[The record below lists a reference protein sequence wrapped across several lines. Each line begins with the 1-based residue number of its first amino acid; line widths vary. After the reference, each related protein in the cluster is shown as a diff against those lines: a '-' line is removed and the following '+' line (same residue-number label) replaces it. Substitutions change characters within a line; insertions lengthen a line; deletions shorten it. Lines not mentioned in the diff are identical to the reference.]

1 PLIRGTLVTAIG
13 LSLLIAVGLWLL
25 APVLGERVY
34 PQLEGFTEGLRWMVL
49 ALPAMAI
56 MTVSLAA
63 TKIQQR
69 MEFDVLVEGFL
80 VPAGLIAACVW
91 AWSTETGLVALAQGY
106 AAAYALGALAS
117 LLSVSKDYSLARVFS
132 SSGTYEPGFRDV
144 HRFAV
149 PHSLKQTLN
158 QYQTRVDVLLLGAFG
173 TASTLVAFYSAGSL
187 IATLVREVRMVF
199 SRAIGPVLARYHAVG
214 DRAAMDA
221 LVNRLS
227 RLSFTI
233 ALPIGLAVGIFR
245 GELLQLVDPSFNMD
259 SDFFVLLL
267 VSPLASCAIGFM
279 GNTLTY
285 TGHTTVGL
293 FNVMGAT
300 ALNLVLN
307 VLWIPPYGLLGA
319 AMATALT
326 ALAFQFVQTVQV
338 RRLEGVILRWR
349 DIRYPVLAGVLPVA
363 LWLALEFEGVLSSF
377 LLRLAAALGLL
388 ALYTLGL
395 RITGLPEF
403 PLRKR

>member
-1 PLIRGTLVTAIG
+1 MADEREDSTIERRYFRGVLVNVFGLVAKVLIPAFLIVVTRLLGTDVAGTFVTLLFVVEVVRSLVVVGYGDAVMVFGSRVEGRMKLAKPSTNHDAPEDPVPLIRGTLVTAIG
-13 LSLLIAVGLWLL
+13 LSLLIAIGLWLL

-173 TASTLVAFYSAGSL
+173 TAS
-187 IATLVREVRMVF
+187 
-199 SRAIGPVLARYHAVG
+199 
-214 DRAAMDA
+214 
-221 LVNRLS
+221 
-227 RLSFTI
+227 
-233 ALPIGLAVGIFR
+233 
-245 GELLQLVDPSFNMD
+245 
-259 SDFFVLLL
+259 
-267 VSPLASCAIGFM
+267 
-279 GNTLTY
+279 
-285 TGHTTVGL
+285 
-293 FNVMGAT
+293 
-300 ALNLVLN
+300 
-307 VLWIPPYGLLGA
+307 
-319 AMATALT
+319 
-326 ALAFQFVQTVQV
+326 
-338 RRLEGVILRWR
+338 
-349 DIRYPVLAGVLPVA
+349 
-363 LWLALEFEGVLSSF
+363 
-377 LLRLAAALGLL
+377 
-388 ALYTLGL
+388 
-395 RITGLPEF
+395 
-403 PLRKR
+403 

>member
-1 PLIRGTLVTAIG
+1 
-13 LSLLIAVGLWLL
+13 
-25 APVLGERVY
+25 
-34 PQLEGFTEGLRWMVL
+34 
-49 ALPAMAI
+49 
-56 MTVSLAA
+56 
-63 TKIQQR
+63 
-69 MEFDVLVEGFL
+69 
-80 VPAGLIAACVW
+80 
-91 AWSTETGLVALAQGY
+91 
-106 AAAYALGALAS
+106 
-117 LLSVSKDYSLARVFS
+117 
-132 SSGTYEPGFRDV
+132 
-144 HRFAV
+144 
-149 PHSLKQTLN
+149 
-158 QYQTRVDVLLLGAFG
+158 AFG

-245 GELLQLVDPSFNMD
+245 SELLQLVDPSFNMD

-395 RITGLPEF
+395 RVTGLPEF